1 MNDEYKKVESFYGS
15 LSDIYDDI
23 YYDTNKLYTSKSY
36 MAEVFRYRLIIKRLK
51 KLNISGKILDI
62 GCGEATP
69 LVEIC
74 KNTMLTPYAFDV
86 TDEMVSRAKNRLMEN
101 GFENK
106 NVIKANIADLNS
118 FDDRFADN
126 SFSASLC
133 LGVMPHVPNVLEA
146 LKNIRK
152 KMKNGSVSYVS
163 FRNLLFSMFTL
174 NRYSKTFFR
183 NFNESFRRR

>member
-1 MNDEYKKVESFYGS
+1 
-15 LSDIYDDI
+15 
-23 YYDTNKLYTSKSY
+23 
-36 MAEVFRYRLIIKRLK
+36 
-51 KLNISGKILDI
+51 
-62 GCGEATP
+62 
-69 LVEIC
+69 
-74 KNTMLTPYAFDV
+74 MLTPYAFDV

-126 SFSASLC
+126 SFNASLC

-152 KMKNGSVSYVS
+152 K
-163 FRNLLFSMFTL
+163 
-174 NRYSKTFFR
+174 
-183 NFNESFRRR
+183 